1 MTDKD
6 EAQGDMMAQFVTGLV
21 KTKIPPPV
29 KFAGDRGA
37 ISVGAFFVA
46 FERFSTREYGVDPL
60 SWMQVLPQY
69 MEGEA
74 REMVNAFDHE
84 AKYEVVKQ
92 RMLEEFLHRQSLGNN
107 ETNDFFAARK
117 RSEESWKCFAIR
129 LDALAVKVASAAEGS
144 RQVMVRSRFF
154 RLCRQQLDDRWN
166 CSWAIWRM

>member
-1 MTDKD
+1 MSDKE
-6 EAQGDMMAQFVTGLV
+6 EAQGDMVAQFVAGLV
-21 KTKIPPPV
+21 KTEILPPA
-29 KFAGDRGA
+29 KLAGDRGA

-74 REMVNAFDHE
+74 QEMVNAFGHE

-92 RMLEEFLHRQSLGNN
+92 RMVEEFSHQQSFGNN
-107 ETNDFFAARK
+107 ETNDFFSARK
-117 RSEESWKCFAIR
+117 RSDESWKCFAIG

-154 RLCRQQLDDRWN
+154 FGFAGSN
-166 CSWAIWRM
+166 WATGGIS